1 MSWTEERIELL
12 TRLWGEGR
20 SASQIAAELGGVTR
34 NAVIGKVHRLKLDN
48 RPKGGADE
56 SPAEAAPVAPVRV
69 APAFEPAPQP
79 VPVAAAP
86 VPEPVAAPSIAAVE
100 PPAPRREFAPAPVA
114 APVVTPASAPMQT
127 PSAAPRIL
135 TPSMPTSAPPRAPMP
150 LRQPMIHSVGATA
163 LKMDPDA
170 GAFEEAQPFGHSEGG
185 EVVPMS
191 RNLTLVQ
198 LSDRTC
204 KWPLGDPLSPDF
216 RFCGNHSQDSSPYCK
231 HHARIAFQP
240 MSERRRVR

>member
-48 RPKGGADE
+48 RPKGGTDE
-56 SPAEAAPVAPVRV
+56 SVAEIVTPVVQMAAPAPAARTPEPIIVAEPSMPRAEPVAPR
-69 APAFEPAPQP
+69 AP
-79 VPVAAAP
+79 AAAP
-86 VPEPVAAPSIAAVE
+86 TPAPSMVPSAAPK
-100 PPAPRREFAPAPVA
+100 P
-114 APVVTPASAPMQT
+114 
-127 PSAAPRIL
+127 AAPRIL
-135 TPSMPTSAPPRAPMP
+135 TPSMPSSPPLRAPMP
-150 LRQPMIHSVGATA
+150 QRQPMVHSIMGATA
-163 LKMDPDA
+163 LKMDPEPD
-170 GAFEEAQPFGHSEGG
+170 AFEDAQPLAHTESG

-198 LSDRTC
+198 LSERTC

-216 RFCGNHSQDSSPYCK
+216 RFCGNHSQDASPYCK
-231 HHARIAFQP
+231 YHARIAFQP
-240 MSERRRVR
+240 VSERRRVR

>member
-48 RPKGGADE
+48 RPKTGSDDGMADLAPAMVAAAAAM
-56 SPAEAAPVAPVRV
+56 PAEPAPIPVAV
-69 APAFEPAPQP
+69 APAPVIAAVEAPAPRREVTPPPAPQP
-79 VPVAAAP
+79 VPAP
-86 VPEPVAAPSIAAVE
+86 
-100 PPAPRREFAPAPVA
+100 
-114 APVVTPASAPMQT
+114 
-127 PSAAPRIL
+127 APRIL
-135 TPSMPTSAPPRAPMP
+135 TPAMPASPPPPRAPMP
-150 LRQPMIHSVGATA
+150 QRQPMIHSVMGATA
-163 LKMDPDA
+163 LKMDPERD
-170 GAFEEAQPFGHSEGG
+170 AFEDAQPFAHSEGG

-198 LSDRTC
+198 LSERTC

-240 MSERRRVR
+240 VSERRRVR

>member
-48 RPKGGADE
+48 RPKGGSDE
-56 SPAEAAPVAPVRV
+56 SVAEITPAAIPVAVAAPSP
-69 APAFEPAPQP
+69 
-79 VPVAAAP
+79 AP
-86 VPEPVAAPSIAAVE
+86 VPEPVVVVAQAPAPGPEPEAAPVPQRPTPAPSIA
-100 PPAPRREFAPAPVA
+100 PAAAPAP
-114 APVVTPASAPMQT
+114 
-127 PSAAPRIL
+127 AAPRIL
-135 TPSMPTSAPPRAPMP
+135 TPTLPSTPPLRAPMP
-150 LRQPMIHSVGATA
+150 QRQPMVHSIGATA
-163 LKMDPDA
+163 LKMSPETE
-170 GAFEEAQPFGHSEGG
+170 AFEDAQIFGHSEGG

-198 LSDRTC
+198 LSERTC

-240 MSERRRVR
+240 VSERRRVR